1 VTLVATLSATG
12 MGPAV
17 VLDGATDRAAF
28 DACVGQLLVP
38 TLRPGQSVVLDNLS
52 VHKSAVARAHIE
64 GAGCHLLFL
73 PPYSPDF
80 NPIELAFAKIKQRLR
95 GAEAR
100 TYEALVAAT
109 GPALDAVTAHDVHG
123 FVAHCGYPLSG
134 QLL

>member
-1 VTLVATLSATG
+1 MTLVATLSATG

-28 DACVGQLLVP
+28 DAFVGQLLVP
-38 TLRPGQSVVLDNLS
+38 TLRPGQIVVLDNLS

-123 FVAHCGYPLSG
+123 FFAPCGYPLSG